1 MHIHMCMYQPI
12 FFTLNNE
19 RIRVNNDVILEVIV
33 CYSAITL
40 HYSWFH
46 VNFHIKILL
55 IYYYPCCRL
64 GPDMSPT
71 SVYWDSCWFVLQWKE
86 TKYLSYFYFILKLFP
101 LFKPL
106 NLKNKSIKL
115 FLVQGLISQ
124 YVNLP
129 LRKMLM
135 FYFEK
140 RVTRS
145 CCFNSFQVRHI
156 INENVY

>member
-33 CYSAITL
+33 CYSAMIL

-46 VNFHIKILL
+46 VNFHIEILL

-71 SVYWDSCWFVLQWKE
+71 SV
-86 TKYLSYFYFILKLFP
+86 
-101 LFKPL
+101 
-106 NLKNKSIKL
+106 
-115 FLVQGLISQ
+115 
-124 YVNLP
+124 
-129 LRKMLM
+129 
-135 FYFEK
+135 
-140 RVTRS
+140 
-145 CCFNSFQVRHI
+145 H
-156 INENVY
+156 